1 MALVLQTKET
11 VGTGDKL
18 YRDALVSNG
27 TLMMLDFS
35 NRGTLHGFSLKRGF
49 PIRDLSGFPDV
60 NNDTRI
66 VNSSDL
72 NISEGLGFPLHELDT
87 GEGSSINLGK
97 DLLNYLHD
105 NENNEFM
112 FVFWLRRDGNVS
124 GSTSTFINS
133 SDDSNYMIRSRISID
148 GSNRVI
154 TTTVGDAPVGV
165 RITDEFNNGDIV
177 QAAVHYRGVG
187 EDAIS
192 FKNSQQH
199 DTSTRPSAGFGVP
212 ESDLLIGRI
221 ESGVPF
227 NMYRIFMEDLTVSGR
242 NAEDV
247 IQEDWEYNNAI
258 GKYSYMKKRPF
269 IDTL

>member
-11 VGTGDKL
+11 VGTGAKL

-49 PIRDLSGFPDV
+49 PIRDLSDFPGLE
-60 NNDTRI
+60 NDTRL

-72 NISEGLGFPLHELDT
+72 NISEGLGFPLHDLDT

-105 NENNEFM
+105 NENNEFL
-112 FVFWLRRDGNVS
+112 FVFWIRRDENVS

-133 SDDSNYMIRSRISID
+133 SDDSNYMIRSRISI
-148 GSNRVI
+148 SNNKAI
-154 TTTVGDAPVGV
+154 TTTLGDAPVGV
-165 RITDEFNNGDIV
+165 DITDEFDNGDIV
-177 QAAVHYRGVG
+177 QVAVHYRGIG

-192 FKNSQQH
+192 FKNTQQH
-199 DTSTRPSAGFGVP
+199 NTSTRPSAGFGVP

-227 NMYRIFMEDLTVSGR
+227 NMYRIFMEDLTASGR

-258 GKYSYMKKRPF
+258 GKYSYMDKRPF
-269 IDTL
+269 INTL

>member
-11 VGTGDKL
+11 VGTGAKL

-49 PIRDLSGFPDV
+49 PIRDLSDFTDLK
-60 NNDTRI
+60 NDTRLT
-66 VNSSDL
+66 NSSDL
-72 NISEGLGFPLHELDT
+72 NISEGLGFPLHDLDT

-97 DLLNYLHD
+97 DLLNYLHE
-105 NENNEFM
+105 NENNEFL
-112 FVFWLRRDGNVS
+112 FVYWVRRDVS
-124 GSTSTFINS
+124 ITGSNSTFINS
-133 SDDSNYMIRSRISID
+133 SDDSNYMVRSRLSFTE
-148 GSNRVI
+148 SNRAI
-154 TTTVGDAPVGV
+154 TITVGDAPVGV
-165 RITDEFNNGDIV
+165 NITDEFNNGDIV
-177 QAAVHYRGVG
+177 QVAVHYRGIG

-192 FKNSQQH
+192 FKNTQQH
-199 DTSTRPSAGFGVP
+199 ATSTRPSAGFGVP

-258 GKYSYMKKRPF
+258 GKYSYMEKRPF
-269 IDTL
+269 INTL